1 MGYLTL
7 VFLKAI
13 KEEEKLVIHIKTVPF
28 VLMDS
33 DVCDYSMY
41 SVCALFY
48 FCGCIGNERVEIF
61 YENVSG
67 NSIITGKE
75 N

>member
-1 MGYLTL
+1 MVLVNVCVSSMYAVGLCPGNNAVGYLTL

-48 FCGCIGNERVEIF
+48 F
-61 YENVSG
+61 
-67 NSIITGKE
+67 
-75 N
+75 

>member
-1 MGYLTL
+1 MLLGCVQETMRYVQILAVGYLTL

-48 FCGCIGNERVEIF
+48 F
-61 YENVSG
+61 
-67 NSIITGKE
+67 
-75 N
+75 